1 MIAYDTNLLVY
12 AHRRESPFHERA
24 RAVVTA
30 TVEGAEPWGL
40 LWPCVHEFLGVVTN
54 PRIYKTPTPIAE
66 ALQAARGW
74 AASPSAVLL
83 SEDSLGYLDVLA
95 RLCTAGKI
103 QGARVHD
110 ARIAALAIHHGVS
123 TLRTAD
129 RDFSRFP
136 DLRVENPLIA

>member
-1 MIAYDTNLLVY
+1 VIAYDTNLLVY

-30 TVEGAEPWGL
+30 TVEGSEPWGL
-40 LWPCVHEFLGVVTN
+40 LWPCAHEFLGVVTN
-54 PRIYKTPTPIAE
+54 PRIYKTPTPMAD
-66 ALQAARGW
+66 ALQAVRAW

-95 RLCTAGKI
+95 RLCIAGKI

-123 TLRTAD
+123 ALRTAD

-136 DLRVENPLIA
+136 DLRVENPLIG

>member
-24 RAVVTA
+24 RTAVTDTA
-30 TVEGAEPWGL
+30 QGAEPWAL
-40 LWPCVHEFLGVVTN
+40 LWPCLHEFIGVVTN
-54 PRIYKTPTPIAE
+54 PRIYKTPPPIGD
-66 ALQAARGW
+66 ALKAARAW

-83 SEDSLGYLDVLA
+83 SEESLGYLDVLA
-95 RLCTAGKI
+95 RLCLAGKI

-110 ARIAALAIHHGVS
+110 ARIAALAIHHGVT

-136 DLRVENPLIA
+136 ELLVENPLVS